1 MAHPEKVQ
9 SAIDRYLNEIRRV
22 SQVLDTYL
30 EGRQYLVGDKCTY
43 ADIAFIP
50 WQDGVANTFKDVLD
64 LKKDFPNVRGWMERM
79 LARPAIEKVME
90 DYAAKKEELYGKK
103 L

>member
-50 WQDGVANTFKDVLD
+50 WQEGVSNTFKDVLD
-64 LKKDFPNVRGWMERM
+64 LAKDFPNVQAWIERL
-79 LARPAIEKVME
+79 LARPAVDEVMKEYARKKVE
-90 DYAAKKEELYGKK
+90 IYGKK